1 MIKSELGWVNE
12 SILSNLIIDK
22 IKNLKKGEISPPI
35 VIANSM
41 IFLKLND
48 MRESSTKNIDL
59 KKLKNDIL
67 NQKQNEILSLYYKNY
82 LSKLRN
88 NTLIEFYE

>member
-1 MIKSELGWVNE
+1 M
-12 SILSNLIIDK
+12 
-22 IKNLKKGEISPPI
+22 
-35 VIANSM
+35 
-41 IFLKLND
+41 FFKLND
-48 MRESSTKNIDL
+48 MRELSTKNIDL

-67 NQKQNEILSLYYKNY
+67 NQKQNEILSLYSKNY